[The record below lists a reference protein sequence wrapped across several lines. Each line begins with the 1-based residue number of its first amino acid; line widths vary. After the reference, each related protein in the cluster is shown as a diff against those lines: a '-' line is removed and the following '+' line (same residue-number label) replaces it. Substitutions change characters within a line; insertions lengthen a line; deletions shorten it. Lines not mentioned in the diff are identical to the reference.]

1 MIGYSTVQAAKK
13 LGISM
18 TTMHRYMLEKIIPFP
33 KMKVLA
39 GVRVRVWTE
48 ADLDKA
54 RAAMP
59 KLKNGRKTRH
69 KKTKGKTKK

>member
-33 KMKVLA
+33 KMQRLA
-39 GVRVRVWTE
+39 GVRVRVWSE
-48 ADLDKA
+48 ADIQKA
-54 RAAMP
+54 RASMP
-59 KLKNGRKTRH
+59 RLKNGRKTRH
-69 KKTKGKTKK
+69 QKGKHKK

>member
-33 KMKVLA
+33 RMQRLA
-39 GVRVRVWTE
+39 GVRVRVWSE
-48 ADLDKA
+48 ADIEKA

-59 KLKNGRKTRH
+59 KLKNGRKARH
-69 KKTKGKTKK
+69 RKTKPEK